1 MNNEAVLRLF
11 DTYADDAF
19 RLAYSYLGSRPDAED
34 VVQDVFVK
42 LIKSDITITKG
53 KEKSYILTMT
63 ANKCRDF
70 LKSAS
75 VAFNASK

>member
-19 RLAYSYLGSRPDAED
+19 RLVYSYLGSRPDAED

-42 LIKSDITITKG
+42 LIRSDITITYDAAKQLVVCTINEG
-53 KEKSYILTMT
+53 GGIG
-63 ANKCRDF
+63 
-70 LKSAS
+70 
-75 VAFNASK
+75 